1 MNATAILRANTRY
14 DGSRLGSKA
23 EVTSHAALDSW
34 GGFNNLDAWIAP
46 HVVGLLLQIFPS

>member
-14 DGSRLGSKA
+14 DDSPLGSKA